1 MENQSSP
8 YKSQQVKYDMQWLLA
23 TYPLIACF
31 ILNGLQFENMSFL
44 ELFFGIN
51 ALLILIDVW
60 VLKRQGVI
68 CRNILY
74 ILFGFLFPF
83 VYLFKRDRL
92 LKQNSLS
99 PWLSVFSILLAAFL
113 SVRIEFPTA
122 ADNTV
127 IISEQEAALLQDQQF
142 LQEKIVEAIE
152 GMELDT
158 GFTLQKAL
166 IEMAD
171 GDLSR
176 VRWTVEGPF
185 YIALIEKPEST
196 GALVFER
203 NMEENGIF
211 LVEVLLNG
219 DLCATTDLVDQL
231 ECFVAIQKA
240 P

>member
-1 MENQSSP
+1 MDNQSSP
-8 YKSQQVKYDMQWLLA
+8 YESKQIKYDMQWLLA
-23 TYPLIACF
+23 TYPLIASF
-31 ILNGLQFENMSFL
+31 ILNGLQFVNMSFL
-44 ELFFGIN
+44 ELFFGFN

-60 VLKRQGVI
+60 VLRKQGIV

-74 ILFGFLFPF
+74 ILFGFFLPF
-83 VYLFKRDRL
+83 VYLFKRERL
-92 LKQNSLS
+92 LNQNSLS
-99 PWLSVFSILLAAFL
+99 TWLSIFSILLAAFL
-113 SVRIEFPTA
+113 SVRIEFPA
-122 ADNTV
+122 SETV
-127 IISEQEAALLQDQQF
+127 VISAQEAALLQDQQY
-142 LQEKIVEAIE
+142 LQEKVVEAIE
-152 GMELDT
+152 GMEIDT
-158 GFTLQKAL
+158 GVTLQDAL
-166 IEMAD
+166 ILMAD

-219 DLCATTDLVDQL
+219 NLCATTDLVDQL
-231 ECFVAIQKA
+231 ECFLAIQKA